1 MTVLLGQ
8 VLYTSFTGLGFK
20 CIVSPSVPDIA
31 EQIFREKIVE
41 ARWLIHSPPPRE
53 WRAAYV
59 LQLESSK
66 TIFGWVY
73 HDGRDEYGRDNVPYF
88 FAYYLHLPIDR
99 VILDLILAFLGKGPG
114 TVPSRE
120 FLPTPFDDVAAPEL
134 WSYVPQ
140 RPGVFI
146 DIPVREN
153 AYRVLQERRSVDLFV
168 AAPSEPLLLEFD
180 EQICELLSLLL
191 AQLAGPSSK
200 TLVRRVVEGS
210 ASVPEPK
217 QRILHV
223 LDSLVAEFDDE
234 LGKAEFIRRAKA
246 VLGIVG
252 PQG

>member
-1 MTVLLGQ
+1 MTLPLGQ
-8 VLYTSFTGLGFK
+8 ILYTSFTGSGYK
-20 CIVSPSVPDIA
+20 CIASPSVPGIV

-41 ARWLIHSPPPRE
+41 ARWIIHSPPPRE
-53 WRAAYV
+53 WRAAYI
-59 LQLESSK
+59 LQLEPSK

-88 FAYYLHLPIDR
+88 FAYYLNLFLDR
-99 VILDLILAFLGKGPG
+99 VVLDLILAFLGKGPG

-120 FLPTPFDDVAAPEL
+120 FLPTPFDDMAAPEL

-146 DIPVREN
+146 DIPAREN
-153 AYRVLQERRSVDLFV
+153 AHSSLQQRRSIDLFV
-168 AAPSEPLLLEFD
+168 DAPGEPLLLEFD

-200 TLVRRVVEGS
+200 TLVRQVVEGT
-210 ASVPEPK
+210 ASVLEPK
-217 QRILHV
+217 QRV
-223 LDSLVAEFDDE
+223 LQVVDRLVAEFDDE
-234 LGKAEFIRRAKA
+234 LGKAEFTRRAKA